1 LTWRLELTAAAQREL
16 DRAPSSERTKILF
29 KLWEL
34 KENPR
39 LHGSKKLAGTA
50 YWRVRQGNWRMIYAI
65 DAGAGLVIV
74 ARVARRNERTY
85 DGLH

>member
-1 LTWRLELTAAAQREL
+1 MTWRLELAPAAQRAL
-16 DRAPSSERTKILF
+16 DSAPASERTKILF

-34 KENPR
+34 KEKPR
-39 LHGSKKLAGTA
+39 PPGSKKIAGTA
-50 YWRVRQGNWRMIYAI
+50 YRRVRQGDWRMIYVI

>member
-1 LTWRLELTAAAQREL
+1 MTWRVELTVAAQRAL
-16 DRAPSSERTKILF
+16 DRASVSERTKILF

-39 LHGSKKLAGTA
+39 PHGSKKLAGSA

-65 DAGAGLVIV
+65 DDGAGLVIV

>member
-1 LTWRLELTAAAQREL
+1 MTWRLELTTAAQRAL
-16 DRAPSSERTKILF
+16 DRLPPRARAKILF

-34 KENPR
+34 KKDPR
-39 LHGSKKLAGTA
+39 PPGSQKLAGTS
-50 YWRVRQGNWRMIYAI
+50 YRRVRQGDWRMIYQI
-65 DAGAGLVIV
+65 DDAAGLVVV